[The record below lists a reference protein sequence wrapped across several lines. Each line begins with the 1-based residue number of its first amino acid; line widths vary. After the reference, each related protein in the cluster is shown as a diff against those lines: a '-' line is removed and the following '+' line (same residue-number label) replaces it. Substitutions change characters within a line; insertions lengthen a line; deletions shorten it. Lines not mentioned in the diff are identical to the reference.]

1 MEEKQ
6 TEYKL
11 SMATL
16 NGIILALIGILVF
29 VTPLTTKI
37 AANQVKAVYIAGA
50 VLALGGLAAV
60 AWGLFRKK

>member
-16 NGIILALIGILVF
+16 NGIILALIGILVL
-29 VTPLTTKI
+29 VTPMTTDI
-37 AANQVKAVYIAGA
+37 PAQQLKAVYIAGA
-50 VLALGGLAAV
+50 ILTLGGLATV
-60 AWGLFRKK
+60 AFGLLKKK